1 MLWIPFVVAKV
12 NFISIVSPEVLLQK
26 LVCGSIAGMTTRDR

>member
-12 NFISIVSPEVLLQK
+12 NFISIVSPEVLLQNF
-26 LVCGSIAGMTTRDR
+26 VCGSIAGMTTRDR